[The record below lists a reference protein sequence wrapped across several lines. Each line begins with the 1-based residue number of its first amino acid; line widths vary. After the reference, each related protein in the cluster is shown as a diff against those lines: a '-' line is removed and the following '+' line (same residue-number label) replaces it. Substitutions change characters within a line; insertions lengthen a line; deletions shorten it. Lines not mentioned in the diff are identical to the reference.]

1 MAFNDSLCDLQLD
14 YFNAS
19 LSKREFWAMRM
30 LDMYAKL
37 PPGILHRNVRQFGLF
52 NECLNLKHTATDEN
66 VGLIQGQY
74 CTINHVSSSN
84 GLPIDN
90 DRLVWKD
97 IGLLARSRNLRFESG
112 ICVPDTCSEER
123 ARIYANSI
131 LKNADLTAVATF
143 CQQNEDIV
151 LSALDYVVL
160 VMLALLV
167 LVIITSTIYEVWTK
181 KQSHESKKVFTAFSL
196 NTNIKELLHIDYR
209 KSRNVIACMHGM
221 RALAAFWIISGHRIF
236 RDSRYMSRPINPNN
250 IAATATL
257 ALLMTVDYAVDIF
270 FLLSAILVAQ
280 SCLRALDGKKL
291 NLGKIYLN
299 RYMRYTPSVFV
310 LLLFMLTF
318 LPYALVNGP
327 SIRLLTTN
335 VERCQKYWWS
345 TILMIQNYVNV
356 DQICLGHVWYLN
368 VDIQLYLMSPIFIY
382 IAWKL
387 RYKSFWIFGAILAAV
402 QISIFF
408 VRFYDTVKE
417 EVVYRQTHFRIG
429 QWLVGISLGYIMYQ
443 MKDETSEYRI
453 RKRVRYT
460 CWFLTASALISTEIY
475 YQLLRTEPFPRAFY
489 EATHRI
495 IFTCF
500 IGWMIF
506 SFHYLKSGN
515 IFRKFLSHPLW
526 QPISKLSLSIYLVH
540 DIYIIMS
547 VSNIKDLSYF
557 DMSFMLHIIA
567 GDILMTIL
575 YSVLLYLLIEAP
587 ISKLLNYYLK

>member
-1 MAFNDSLCDLQLD
+1 MAFNDSLCQTQLD

-19 LSKREFWAMRM
+19 LSKREFWAMQM

-52 NECLNLKHTATDEN
+52 TECLNLKHTAADDT

-74 CTINHVSSSN
+74 CTITHTSSSS
-84 GLPIDN
+84 GSPIDS
-90 DRLVWKD
+90 DRLEWRD

-112 ICVPDTCSEER
+112 ICIPDTCSEDR
-123 ARIYANSI
+123 AKFYANSI
-131 LKNADLTAVATF
+131 LKNADLRAIAAF
-143 CQQNEDIV
+143 CQQNEKIV
-151 LSALDYVVL
+151 LSALDYFVL
-160 VMLALLV
+160 VMLGLLV
-167 LVIITSTIYEVWTK
+167 LIVISSTIYEKWTK
-181 KQSHESKKVFTAFSL
+181 KQSHEPKKIFTAFSL
-196 NTNIKELLHIDYR
+196 DTNIKELLHIDYR

-236 RDSRYMSRPINPNN
+236 RDSRYMSRPINPSN
-250 IAATATL
+250 IVATATL

-291 NLGKIYLN
+291 NLGKIYFN
-299 RYMRYTPSVFV
+299 RYMRYTPSMAV
-310 LLLFMLTF
+310 LLLFILTF

-327 SIRLLTTN
+327 AIQLLTIN

-345 TILMIQNYVNV
+345 TLLMIQNYVNV
-356 DQICLGHVWYLN
+356 DQVCLGHVWYLN
-368 VDIQLYLMSPIFIY
+368 ADFQLYLMSPIFIY

-387 RYKSFWIFGAILAAV
+387 RYKSFWIFGVVLAAV

-408 VRFYDTVKE
+408 VRYYDIVKE

-443 MKDETSEYRI
+443 MKDDTSEYRI
-453 RKRVRYT
+453 RKRIRYT
-460 CWFLTASALISTEIY
+460 CWILTASALISTEIY
-475 YQLLRTEPFPRAFY
+475 YQLLRTEAFPRAFY

-500 IGWMIF
+500 IGWIVF
-506 SFHYLKSGN
+506 SFHYLKS
-515 IFRKFLSHPLW
+515 
-526 QPISKLSLSIYLVH
+526 
-540 DIYIIMS
+540 
-547 VSNIKDLSYF
+547 
-557 DMSFMLHIIA
+557 
-567 GDILMTIL
+567 
-575 YSVLLYLLIEAP
+575 EAP
-587 ISKLLNYYLK
+587 ISKILSFYLK